1 MTVLGTVS
9 TVVVLR
15 AWMSGFWTSIV
26 LVSEAGLEVPSP
38 AGRGA
43 CRVIWILPCGAEGVL
58 WTVTLVLV
66 PSLGWVTAMV
76 TPGVGDLE
84 VGGVVDL
91 IKEAV
96 CALVPGLWRLT
107 VGCRTI
113 GKAVMDLGPA
123 INADAAAMAPFG
135 RWEANPGF

>member
-1 MTVLGTVS
+1 
-9 TVVVLR
+9 
-15 AWMSGFWTSIV
+15 MSEQQ
-26 LVSEAGLEVPSP
+26 LYLA
-38 AGRGA
+38 
-43 CRVIWILPCGAEGVL
+43 
-58 WTVTLVLV
+58 
-66 PSLGWVTAMV
+66 PSLAWVTAMV

-123 INADAAAMAPFG
+123 INADAAAMAPKIN
-135 RWEANPGF
+135 RKGFLFQVIVKISFKY

>member
-1 MTVLGTVS
+1 MVS
-9 TVVVLR
+9 
-15 AWMSGFWTSIV
+15 
-26 LVSEAGLEVPSP
+26 
-38 AGRGA
+38 
-43 CRVIWILPCGAEGVL
+43 
-58 WTVTLVLV
+58 
-66 PSLGWVTAMV
+66 
-76 TPGVGDLE
+76 PGVGDLE

-123 INADAAAMAPFG
+123 INADAAAMAPKINTIGFLFQVIVKISFKYWCKSFG
-135 RWEANPGF
+135 IFQCTHNEEVCAYTPSTHCKYLFFLKKFSMN